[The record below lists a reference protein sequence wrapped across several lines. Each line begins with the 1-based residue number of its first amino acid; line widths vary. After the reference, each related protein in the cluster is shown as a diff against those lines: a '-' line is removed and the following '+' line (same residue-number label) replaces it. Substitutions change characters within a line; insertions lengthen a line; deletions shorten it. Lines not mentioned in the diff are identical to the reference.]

1 MVNQIR
7 KNLLWRLHFWAA
19 LFSTPFVMVATL
31 TGLLYVFTP
40 QIENYLYSHLDRVKV
55 QSTNTTLDEAVAV
68 AKSHA
73 PTDWRLYAISPA
85 SSADESHQ
93 VVFVP
98 PSVKNSQGGGMNA
111 GHNSHS
117 QANTENNS
125 QFLKPVFS
133 FPKNAQILYINPYT
147 LEFLGTLEQQNRFTH
162 WSKKLH
168 STLLQGSDWRWMIE
182 WGASWLLIMLM
193 TGVILA
199 WPRSLSELMPEKAI
213 SGRQAWKKW
222 HAFIGL
228 TFSILSLI
236 IICTGLTWSQYT
248 GQKIRYLRDISGQ
261 ASPQVPA
268 SFRSAVLEKDIALSI
283 QSVWEEVKK
292 SSGSIRIQIIPPSD
306 TDGVWRAT
314 HMEKTDPFQRFDL
327 LLDAYSGKVLF
338 YSSWKDQTLFG
349 KATAIGI
356 PFHRGEFG
364 IWNQFLLFIFGAG
377 VLFSM
382 TTGWIMVLK
391 RLRKGASVFLVIEKN
406 AWRSIPIWT
415 VIPFVALLWLIPLL
429 VIGVV
434 FILCIELIFVLI
446 KNRQSLATEGIK

>member
-1 MVNQIR
+1 MVNR
-7 KNLLWRLHFWAA
+7 LTKNICWRLHFWAA
-19 LFSTPFVMVATL
+19 LFATPFVLVATL

-73 PTDWRLYAISPA
+73 PADWRLYAISPA

-377 VLFSM
+377 VIFSLIS
-382 TTGWIMVLK
+382 GWTMFFN
-391 RLRKGASVFLVIEKN
+391 RFKGDSFFIPPVHIGS
-406 AWRSIPIWT
+406 WRGIPISIWLLAL
-415 VIPFVALLWLIPLL
+415 ALLCLIPLL
-429 VIGVV
+429 VIGFA
-434 FILCIELIFVLI
+434 FIIFAEAILFFFGNKI
-446 KNRQSLATEGIK
+446 FFLQRNN

>member
-7 KNLLWRLHFWAA
+7 KNLLWRLHFWSA

-117 QANTENNS
+117 QANTKNNS

-415 VIPFVALLWLIPLL
+415 VIPFAALLWLIPLL

>member
-1 MVNQIR
+1 MVNQLR
-7 KNLLWRLHFWAA
+7 NNLWWRLHFWAA
-19 LFSTPFVMVATL
+19 LFATPFVMVAVL
-31 TGLLYVFTP
+31 TGLLYVITP
-40 QIENYLYSHLDRVKV
+40 QIENYLYSHLDQV
-55 QSTNTTLDEAVAV
+55 QIQSERTTLDEAVAV

-73 PTDWRLYAISPA
+73 PKDWRLYAISPS

-93 VVFVP
+93 IIFMP
-98 PSVKNSQGGGMNA
+98 PSSKNSQGGGMNA

-117 QANTENNS
+117 QANTENSS
-125 QFLKPVFS
+125 QFLKPVFG

-182 WGASWLLIMLM
+182 WGASWLLIMLL

-199 WPRSLSELMPEKAI
+199 WPKSLSELIPKKSI
-213 SGRQAWKKW
+213 TGRQAWKKW

-268 SFRSAVLEKDIALSI
+268 TFRSDTSENNTALSF
-283 QSVWEEVKK
+283 QSVWKEIEK
-292 SSGSIRIQIIPPSD
+292 SSGSVRIQMLPPNESN
-306 TDGVWRAT
+306 GVWRAT

-338 YSSWKDQTLFG
+338 YSGWKEQTLFG

-377 VLFSM
+377 VIFSM
-382 TTGWIMVLK
+382 TTGWVMVIK
-391 RLRKGASVFLVIEKN
+391 RFKSSSNFIPPLSAEPWRKI
-406 AWRSIPIWT
+406 RMPIWL
-415 VIPFVALLWLIPLL
+415 PALALLWLMPLL
-429 VIGVV
+429 WIGFGFIV
-434 FILCIELIFVLI
+434 FVEVVLI
-446 KNRQSLATEGIK
+446 IFSKSRFSFQRKG